1 MGIPKKMLTKVI
13 KNCSRSLI
21 NTRTFS
27 KFAKFDYKDGLNF
40 RSLLTDEE
48 LMIEDTA
55 EKFSQSY
62 LMPQIQ
68 QANREGSFDINIYK
82 EMGKLGL
89 IGCSLED
96 YGG

>member
-1 MGIPKKMLTKVI
+1 
-13 KNCSRSLI
+13 
-21 NTRTFS
+21 
-27 KFAKFDYKDGLNF
+27 
-40 RSLLTDEE
+40 LTDEE

-68 QANREGSFDINIYK
+68 QANRDGTFDVNIYK

>member
-1 MGIPKKMLTKVI
+1 MLTKVF
-13 KNCSRSLI
+13 KHCTRNLTNSRA
-21 NTRTFS
+21 FS

-62 LMPQIQ
+62 LMPQVQ
-68 QANREGSFDINIYK
+68 KANREESFDRNIYR

-89 IGCSLED
+89 VGCTLED

>member
-1 MGIPKKMLTKVI
+1 MLTKVF
-13 KNCSRSLI
+13 KNC
-21 NTRTFS
+21 TRNITGARAFS
-27 KFAKFDYKDGLNF
+27 KFAKFDFKDGLNF

-68 QANREGSFDINIYK
+68 QANRDGTFDVNIYK